1 MRFFIKFS
9 FFGKHYHGWQIQPK
23 ALTVQQVLQ
32 QALSTLLRE
41 PIAVVGAGRT
51 DSGVHAQEM
60 YAHFDTN
67 NPLPPDLVAKLNSFL
82 PIDIAIDSIYVVTP
96 EAHARFS
103 AISRTYQYH
112 ISTQKDV
119 FNYNYSMSFSLPLN
133 VALMNEAA
141 HILYYYTDF
150 QCFSKTHTDVKTFLC
165 KVYQANWQ
173 QIGHELVFTITADRF
188 LRNMVRAIV
197 GTLIEVGK
205 QRLSLTDFEDI
216 IIGKNRS
223 KAGASVPASGL
234 FLTRIEY
241 PEDIFVEK
249 ITE

>member
-103 AISRTYQYH
+103 AISRTYKYH

-119 FNYNYSMSFSLPLN
+119 FNYNYSMPFSLPLN

-165 KVYQANWQ
+165 KVYQAYWQ

-205 QRLSLTDFEDI
+205 ERLSLTDFEDI

>member
-23 ALTVQQVLQ
+23 AMTVQQVLQ

-165 KVYQANWQ
+165 KVYQAYWQ

-205 QRLSLTDFEDI
+205 QRLSLNDFEDI

>member
-23 ALTVQQVLQ
+23 ALTVQQILQ

-165 KVYQANWQ
+165 KVYQAYWQ

-205 QRLSLTDFEDI
+205 ERLSLTDFEDI

>member
-23 ALTVQQVLQ
+23 ALTVQQILQ

-165 KVYQANWQ
+165 KVYQAYWQ

-223 KAGASVPASGL
+223 KAGASVPACGL

>member
-23 ALTVQQVLQ
+23 AMTVQQVLQ

-165 KVYQANWQ
+165 KVYQAYWQ

-205 QRLSLTDFEDI
+205 ERLSLTDFEDI

-223 KAGASVPASGL
+223 KAGASVPACGL

>member
-23 ALTVQQVLQ
+23 AMTVQQVLQ

-119 FNYNYSMSFSLPLN
+119 FNYNYSLSFSLPLN

-165 KVYQANWQ
+165 KVYQAYWQ

-205 QRLSLTDFEDI
+205 ERLSLTDFEDI

>member
-1 MRFFIKFS
+1 M
-9 FFGKHYHGWQIQPK
+9 
-23 ALTVQQVLQ
+23 TVQQVLQ

-165 KVYQANWQ
+165 KVYQAYWQ

-205 QRLSLTDFEDI
+205 ERLSLTDFEDI

>member
-23 ALTVQQVLQ
+23 ALTVQQILQ

-67 NPLPPDLVAKLNSFL
+67 NPLPPDLVAKLNTFL

-165 KVYQANWQ
+165 KVYQAYWQ

-223 KAGASVPASGL
+223 KAGASVPACGL

>member
-23 ALTVQQVLQ
+23 AMTVQQVLQ

-165 KVYQANWQ
+165 KVYQAYWQ

>member
-23 ALTVQQVLQ
+23 ALTVQQILQ

-67 NPLPPDLVAKLNSFL
+67 NPLPPDLVAKLISFL

-165 KVYQANWQ
+165 KVYQAYWQ

-223 KAGASVPASGL
+223 KAGASVPACGL

>member
-165 KVYQANWQ
+165 KVYQAYWQ

-205 QRLSLTDFEDI
+205 ERLSLTDFEDI